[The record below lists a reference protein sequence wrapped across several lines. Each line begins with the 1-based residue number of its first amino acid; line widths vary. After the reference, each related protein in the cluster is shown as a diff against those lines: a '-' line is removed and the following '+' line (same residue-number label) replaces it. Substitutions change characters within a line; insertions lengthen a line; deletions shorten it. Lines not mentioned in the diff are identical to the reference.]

1 MILAPDASRELNL
14 FAGPV
19 RESLRGRDKSPFVFL
34 PHLAKVCGG
43 TVCLVNFCC
52 ARFKHGGRLGRGRV
66 GDAHVECDRQDPMTV
81 AGYLER
87 LVDQRKSAPPCVTPK
102 MFSRSGRTRI
112 LTSELPDPISTTS
125 IPNNRPYGSP
135 LVRFI
140 SSSYSFPLIAY
151 LPYLNWHRKAGEHL
165 STDKSQ

>member
-1 MILAPDASRELNL
+1 MILARKVSRKFYL

-19 RESLRGRDKSPFVFL
+19 RESLRGCDKTPLVFL
-34 PHLAKVCGG
+34 PHLAKICGG

-52 ARFKHGGRLGRGRV
+52 ARFNHGARLGRGRV
-66 GDAHVECDRQDPMTV
+66 GDTHVERDRQDPMTV

-102 MFSRSGRTRI
+102 MFSRSDRTRI

-125 IPNNRPYGSP
+125 IPNNLLYGSP
-135 LVRFI
+135 LERLI
-140 SSSYSFPLIAY
+140 SSS
-151 LPYLNWHRKAGEHL
+151 
-165 STDKSQ
+165 